1 MQSDTCQPGQIVTAS
16 YKTGEYIGEV
26 VELMST
32 GKAAV
37 RILAV
42 VKHPAQGD
50 LHNPMNPDVPF
61 FHERR
66 ALAYQEIALMPP
78 QTIAAYHGSIPDYK
92 QSLLQALDREIASFD
107 RLRRFAERSLSELEK
122 LKQDYL

>member
-1 MQSDTCQPGQIVTAS
+1 MHSQPFEPGQTVTAA

-32 GKAAV
+32 GKVAV

-42 VKHPAQGD
+42 VKHPTQGD
-50 LHNPMNPDVPF
+50 LHNPMNPDVPY

-78 QTIAAYHGSIPDYK
+78 QTIAAYHGAIPDYK
-92 QSLLQALDREIASFD
+92 QSLLQALEREIAAYD
-107 RLRRFAERSLSELEK
+107 RLRRFAERSLAELEK

>member
-26 VELMST
+26 IELMST

-50 LHNPMNPDVPF
+50 LHNPMNRTCRSFMNAARWPT
-61 FHERR
+61 RR
-66 ALAYQEIALMPP
+66 SP
-78 QTIAAYHGSIPDYK
+78 
-92 QSLLQALDREIASFD
+92 
-107 RLRRFAERSLSELEK
+107 
-122 LKQDYL
+122 

>member
-1 MQSDTCQPGQIVTAS
+1 MSTQAWNPGDVVKAS

-26 VELMST
+26 AEIMNS
-32 GKAAV
+32 GKIAV

-42 VKHPAQGD
+42 AAHPEQGD
-50 LHNPMNPDVPF
+50 LHHPMDPDVPF

-78 QTIAAYHGSIPDYK
+78 QTVSVYRGTVPEYK
-92 QSLLQALDREIASFD
+92 VSLLQALDREHDRLD
-107 RLRRFAERSLSELEK
+107 RLRRWAERGQQELDK
-122 LKQDYL
+122 LKQEYT